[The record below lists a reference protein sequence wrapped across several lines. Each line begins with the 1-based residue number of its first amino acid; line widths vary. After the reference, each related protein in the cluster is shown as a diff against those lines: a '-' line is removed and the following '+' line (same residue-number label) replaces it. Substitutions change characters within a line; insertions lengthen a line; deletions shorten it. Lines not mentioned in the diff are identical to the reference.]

1 MKEQLRSILEEE
13 IDSIKELLSVLEEQ
27 HSLLVFQDVF
37 KLESITKDIDE
48 CSRNLARSEGKRRAL
63 AGKQSMAKLIDSM
76 DDKELSTIYA
86 KLIKE
91 LNLLVTQK
99 ETNELLIRQN
109 LSYTN
114 SIIDMISPKKEN
126 LTYNGYGKMK
136 R

>member
-1 MKEQLRSILEEE
+1 M
-13 IDSIKELLSVLEEQ
+13 
-27 HSLLVFQDVF
+27 
-37 KLESITKDIDE
+37 TKDIDE
-48 CSRNLARSEGKRRAL
+48 CSRNLARSEGIRRAL
-63 AGKQSMAKLIDSM
+63 VGKQSMAKLIDSM
-76 DDKELSTIYA
+76 DDKELSMIYE